1 METYYT
7 NEVNTQIVISLL
19 KSHGIRKVIASPG
32 TTNIRL
38 VASMQQD
45 PWFEMISAADERS
58 AAYIACGMAE
68 ESGEPV
74 VLSCTGATASR
85 NYIPGLT
92 EAFYRK
98 IPVIA
103 ITSTQHMGRIGQN
116 VAQVLDRTEQLN
128 DMVKLSVQIPTCHTD
143 EDKRTCVNK
152 VNDALLECR
161 RNGGGPV
168 HINLETTYSMDFS
181 VKELPKAKVINR
193 YTYEDKLPELSINKK
208 IAIFVGAHS
217 RWTERLTNDVNE
229 FCKKYNAVVLCDHTS
244 NYKGKYRVFFSLVT
258 SQSFYSA
265 VCKNIDL
272 LIYIGNISGAY
283 PSFRSKEEWRVNPD
297 GEIRDT
303 FNHLTNVYEMSE
315 EYFFNSYNK
324 MIDTEADDSYL
335 SEWKNEYAKIYNKI
349 SELPFS
355 NIWMAKETSKLLP
368 KNSILHLGILNSL
381 RSWNFFDTDDTIL
394 GYSNTGGFGI
404 DGILSSAIGAALASP
419 NKLVFCVLGDL
430 AFFYDMNSLGNHYL
444 PKNLRILLV
453 NNGVGTEFKNYNH
466 YGAKF
471 GNDADEYIAAAGH
484 YGNKSLDLVKHY
496 SQDLGF
502 EYMSASNKNEF
513 LTNIN
518 EFIKES
524 SEKPILLEAFTN
536 CKDESDALEIIN
548 TLEFDTKGKF
558 KSDVKNIVKNI
569 AGDRGIN
576 AIKKI
581 VKR

>member
-1 METYYT
+1 MDTHYT
-7 NEVNTQIVISLL
+7 DEVNTQIVISLL
-19 KSHGIRKVIASPG
+19 KSHGIKKVIASPG

-38 VASMQQD
+38 VGSMQHD
-45 PWFEMISAADERS
+45 SWFEIISAPDERS
-58 AAYIACGMAE
+58 AAYIACGMSE

-103 ITSTQHMGRIGQN
+103 ITSTQHQGRIGQN
-116 VAQVLDRTEQLN
+116 IAQVLDRTQQLK

-143 EDKRTCVNK
+143 EDKRCCTNK
-152 VNDALLECR
+152 VNNALLECR

-168 HINLETTYSMDFS
+168 HINLETTYSVDFS
-181 VKELPKAKVINR
+181 IKELPKTKVINR
-193 YTYEDKLPELSINKK
+193 YTYEQNLPQIVTNKK

-217 RWTERLTNDVNE
+217 KWTNNLTNAVNE
-229 FCKKYNAVVLCDHTS
+229 FCEKYNAVVLCDHTS
-244 NYKGKYRVFFSLVT
+244 NYKGKYRVLFSLVT

-265 VCKNIDL
+265 LCKNIDL

-283 PSFRSKEEWRVNPD
+283 PSFNSKEEWRVNPD

-303 FNHLTNVYEMSE
+303 FNHLTNVYEMTE
-315 EYFFNSYNK
+315 EYFFKCYNK
-324 MIDTEADDSYL
+324 MLEEKSNDSYVY
-335 SEWKNEYAKIYNKI
+335 EWQNEYNKLYNKI
-349 SELPFS
+349 GELPFS

-368 KNSILHLGILNSL
+368 KHSILHLGILNSL
-381 RSWNFFDTDDTIL
+381 RSWNFFDIDDTIL

-404 DGILSSAIGAALASP
+404 DGILSSAIGTALASP
-419 NKLVFCVLGDL
+419 NKLVFCILGDL

-466 YGAKF
+466 YAAKF
-471 GNDADEYIAAAGH
+471 GDDANEYIAAAGH
-484 YGNKSLDLVKHY
+484 YGNKSLELVKHY

-502 EYMSASNKNEF
+502 KYISASNKDEF
-513 LTNIN
+513 LTNVE
-518 EFIKES
+518 EFIKGNN
-524 SEKPILLEAFTN
+524 EKPILFETFTN
-536 CKDESDALEIIN
+536 SKDESNALEIIN
-548 TLEFDTKGKF
+548 TIEIDTKGKI
-558 KSDVKNIVKNI
+558 KSNVKKIVKNI
-569 AGDRGIN
+569 AGDKGI
-576 AIKKI
+576 AIVKKI
-581 VKR
+581 VKK

>member
-1 METYYT
+1 MDTHYT

-19 KSHGIRKVIASPG
+19 KSHKIRKVIASPG

-45 PWFEMISAADERS
+45 SWFEIVSAPDERS
-58 AAYIACGMAE
+58 AAYIACGMSE

-98 IPVIA
+98 LPVIA

-116 VAQVLDRTEQLN
+116 VAQVLDRTQQLN

-143 EDKRTCVNK
+143 EDKRSCTNK
-152 VNDALLECR
+152 INNALLECR

-168 HINLETTYSMDFS
+168 HINLETTYSEDFS
-181 VKELPKAKVINR
+181 IKELPKARVINR
-193 YTYEDKLPELSINKK
+193 YTYEQDLPELNINKK

-217 RWTERLTNDVNE
+217 KWTEELTNAVNE
-229 FCKKYNAVVLCDHTS
+229 FCEKYNAVVLCDHTS
-244 NYKGKYRVFFSLVT
+244 NYRGKYRAFFSLVT

-265 VCKNIDL
+265 ACKNIDL

-283 PSFRSKEEWRVNPD
+283 PSFNSKEEWRVNPD

-303 FNHLTNVYEMSE
+303 FNHLTNVYEMTE
-315 EYFFNSYNK
+315 EYFFTSYNK
-324 MIDTEADDSYL
+324 MINTKSNDSYIK
-335 SEWKNEYAKIYNKI
+335 EWKDENNKLLDKLG
-349 SELPFS
+349 ELPFS
-355 NIWMAKETSKLLP
+355 NIWIAKKTTKLLP

-466 YGAKF
+466 YAAKF
-471 GNDADEYIAAAGH
+471 GDDADEYIAAAGH
-484 YGNKSLDLVKHY
+484 YGNKSLELVKHY

-502 EYMSASNKNEF
+502 EYMSASNKEKF
-513 LTNIN
+513 LTNVN
-518 EFIKES
+518 EFVKDS
-524 SEKPILLEAFTN
+524 NEKPILLEVFTN
-536 CKDESDALEIIN
+536 SKDESNALENIK
-548 TLEFDTKGKF
+548 TLEFDTKGKI
-558 KSDVKNIVKNI
+558 KSDVKKIVKNI
-569 AGDRGIN
+569 AGEKGIS

-581 VKR
+581 VKK

>member
-1 METYYT
+1 MDTHYT

-19 KSHGIRKVIASPG
+19 KSHGVRKVIASPG

-45 PWFEMISAADERS
+45 SWFEIISAPDERS
-58 AAYIACGMAE
+58 AAYIACGMSE

-98 IPVIA
+98 LPVIA

-116 VAQVLDRTEQLN
+116 VAQVLDRTQQLN

-143 EDKRTCVNK
+143 EDKRSCTNK
-152 VNDALLECR
+152 VNNALLECR

-168 HINLETTYSMDFS
+168 HINLETTYSEDFS
-181 VKELPKAKVINR
+181 IKELPKARIINR
-193 YTYEDKLPELSINKK
+193 YTYEQDLPELNINKK

-217 RWTERLTNDVNE
+217 KWTEKLTNAVNE
-229 FCKKYNAVVLCDHTS
+229 FCEKYNAVVLCDHTS
-244 NYKGKYRVFFSLVT
+244 NYRGKYRAFFSLVT

-265 VCKNIDL
+265 ACKNIDL

-283 PSFRSKEEWRVNPD
+283 PSFNSKEEWRVNPD

-303 FNHLTNVYEMSE
+303 FNHLTNVYEMTE
-315 EYFFNSYNK
+315 EYFFTSYNK
-324 MIDTEADDSYL
+324 MINTKSNDSYIK
-335 SEWKNEYAKIYNKI
+335 EWNDEYNKLLDKLG
-349 SELPFS
+349 ELPFS
-355 NIWMAKETSKLLP
+355 NIWIAKETTKLLP

-381 RSWNFFDTDDTIL
+381 RSWNFFDTDDTTL

-453 NNGVGTEFKNYNH
+453 
-466 YGAKF
+466 
-471 GNDADEYIAAAGH
+471 
-484 YGNKSLDLVKHY
+484 
-496 SQDLGF
+496 
-502 EYMSASNKNEF
+502 
-513 LTNIN
+513 
-518 EFIKES
+518 
-524 SEKPILLEAFTN
+524 
-536 CKDESDALEIIN
+536 II
-548 TLEFDTKGKF
+548 
-558 KSDVKNIVKNI
+558 VV
-569 AGDRGIN
+569 
-576 AIKKI
+576 
-581 VKR
+581 